1 MPHKS
6 CLGQLVK
13 YVGAPFGARV
23 TDVNFT
29 IVRLLPKKEYR
40 IKAKHE
46 LNERVAR
53 EYELRP
59 VDTDRRL

>member
-1 MPHKS
+1 MPHKF
-6 CLGQLVK
+6 CLGELVK
-13 YVGAPFGARV
+13 YFGAQV
-23 TDVNFT
+23 ADVNFT

-46 LNERVAR
+46 PNERVAR

-59 VDTDRRL
+59 VDTDRGL